1 MAKRRFPEG
10 FLWGGATAA
19 NQVEGGWNEGGKGW
33 SVSDCAR
40 AHFDTDV
47 TNYKA
52 HNTVTTADIEEAMAH
67 PEDEVY
73 YPKRHAS
80 DFYHHYKEDIKLFG
94 EMGFK
99 VYRLNGAVSEIR
111 DKNSTISFND
121 IMVLCAINYIDAYKR
136 SEENA
141 DRMRT
146 QISEYLEDAAKAR
159 IELDEVRRE
168 NAHLRRQLSGKETK
182 GQIKDPKA

>member
-1 MAKRRFPEG
+1 MKKRRFPEG

-52 HNTVTTADIEEAMAH
+52 HNTITTADIEEAMAH
-67 PEDEVY
+67 PEDEVN

-94 EMGFK
+94 DMGFK
-99 VYRLNGAVSEIR
+99 VYRMSIAWSRIFPNG
-111 DKNSTISFND
+111 DD
-121 IMVLCAINYIDAYKR
+121 
-136 SEENA
+136 
-141 DRMRT
+141 
-146 QISEYLEDAAKAR
+146 
-159 IELDEVRRE
+159 
-168 NAHLRRQLSGKETK
+168 
-182 GQIKDPKA
+182 